1 MAAPPPYDPRG
12 FVDANPA
19 TWPQPIPPAVL
30 YQPGMAWTMSAA
42 GTVQGQAVA
51 VGDLL
56 YVVHR
61 GRRFG
66 DGTFGS
72 GRFGSNPDQD
82 WTAADVRF
90 VAWYT
95 SAPPENQPPL
105 PYSGCKFGDTG
116 WWIIIDCWFNDAQTS
131 RRFGEATFGSG
142 VFGGG
147 STAATRWVDIT
158 AGFVDVQINR
168 GNDDGSPRVDV
179 PEIVAN
185 WYDPGFARVDVS
197 PPAVWHLPFVG
208 RPIRV
213 SFYDPGWVWHP
224 RTVGEIERIVDP
236 SIWTTSGQPRY
247 VTIEAF
253 GPAMDLTRTLPQWV
267 RPAELA
273 SARFAAL
280 MSAAGWRYGSGAL
293 VYPTPDTQ
301 LHADAEPSDVAAREE
316 IDRTA
321 LSAGWIFDTDRRGL
335 PRLRPWPLAPGPAT
349 ATVVDCAD
357 HGPAGLTA
365 TLVTFT
371 ADESQLLNIA
381 TVSNALDPPDVAQST
396 DATSITLYGGN
407 DNALGFPALGLAY
420 ATHAAGQAIVDRVRT
435 RYARIITHVEPID
448 ADTDVDADW
457 LAVLADLDTG
467 EHWTVTRVHPTSF
480 TLDAIVVGVDESIT
494 PGRIEAT
501 VYTTTTTPTT

>member
-19 TWPQPIPPAVL
+19 TWPQPIPPATL

-42 GTVQGQAVA
+42 GTVQGQPVA

-56 YVVHR
+56 FVVHKAR
-61 GRRFG
+61 LFG

-72 GRFGSNPDQD
+72 GMFGSTPDQD
-82 WTAADVRF
+82 WTSADVRF

-95 SAPPENQPPL
+95 SAPPEDQPPL
-105 PYSGCKFGDTG
+105 PYSGCQFGDTG
-116 WWIIIDCWFNDAQTS
+116 WWIIVDCWFNDAQLS
-131 RRFGEATFGSG
+131 RRFGEDTFGSG

-147 STAATRWVDIT
+147 STAVTRWVDVT
-158 AGFVDVQINR
+158 AGFTDITINR
-168 GNDDGSPRVDV
+168 GNIDGAPAVDV
-179 PEIVAN
+179 PEITVT
-185 WYDPGFARVDVS
+185 WHDPDFAVVDVS

-213 SFYDPGWVWHP
+213 SFYDDQWRWHP
-224 RTVGEIERIVDP
+224 RIVGEIERIVDP
-236 SIWTTSGQPRY
+236 SIWTTSGEPRY

-253 GPAMDLTRTLPQWV
+253 GPAMDLTRTLPQWA

-280 MSAAGWRYGSGAL
+280 LTAAGWRYGNGAL

-301 LHADAEPSDVAAREE
+301 LHADPTPRDVAARAE

-321 LSAGWIFDTDRRGL
+321 LSAGWMFDTDRRGL
-335 PRLRPWPLAPGPAT
+335 PRLRVWPLPLGPVV
-349 ATVVDCAD
+349 ATVVDCDD
-357 HGPAGLTA
+357 HGPAGLVA

-371 ADESQLLNIA
+371 ADESQMVNIA
-381 TVSNALDPPDVAQST
+381 TVTNALEPPDVAQSV
-396 DATSITLYGGN
+396 DDTSIALYGGN

-420 ATHAAGQAIVDRVRT
+420 ATHATGQAIADRVKT
-435 RYARIITHVEPID
+435 RYSRILTHVEPID
-448 ADTDVDADW
+448 ADTAVDAGW
-457 LAVLADLDTG
+457 LAVLADMDTG
-467 EHWTVTRVHPTSF
+467 EHLTVTRVHPSTF
-480 TLDAIVVGVDESIT
+480 TIDAIVVGLDEAIT

-501 VYTTTTTPTT
+501 VFTTTTTPTT